1 MDLATLVSTTIVVTA
16 SGALSPGP
24 LTVATISLG
33 TRNGWKS
40 GFMIA
45 IGHSMIEFIYIMFLY
60 YFINHVEIL
69 LRGVVGDLITIM
81 GFSIIMFFVFSMI
94 RDSIKALKSG
104 IDNTVFQNMGKNPLI
119 VNNPL
124 IVGVL
129 LTGLNIWFLIW
140 WLSIGFGLLTIVV
153 NMGLLAVLAMYFSH
167 VWIDFAWL
175 MILAEASKKGISFLG
190 TKRYNLMM
198 LVLGLILAI
207 FGVNMLLRRFTPIA
221 ILP

>member
-81 GFSIIMFFVFSMI
+81 GF
-94 RDSIKALKSG
+94 
-104 IDNTVFQNMGKNPLI
+104 
-119 VNNPL
+119 
-124 IVGVL
+124 
-129 LTGLNIWFLIW
+129 
-140 WLSIGFGLLTIVV
+140 
-153 NMGLLAVLAMYFSH
+153 
-167 VWIDFAWL
+167 
-175 MILAEASKKGISFLG
+175 
-190 TKRYNLMM
+190 
-198 LVLGLILAI
+198 
-207 FGVNMLLRRFTPIA
+207 
-221 ILP
+221 